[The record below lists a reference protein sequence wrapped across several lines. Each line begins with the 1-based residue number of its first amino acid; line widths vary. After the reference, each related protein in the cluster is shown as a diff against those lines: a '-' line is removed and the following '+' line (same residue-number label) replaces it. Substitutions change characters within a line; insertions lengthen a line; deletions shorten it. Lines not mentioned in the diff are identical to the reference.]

1 LGGFKINNKYFS
13 KTLSFIQVL
22 FLVQA
27 CSYKTKIDSN
37 YYCRQLKVSCIQS
50 NKVVNFKTSKGDFE
64 VKLVGK
70 DNPVTVSNFLE
81 NIYNNI
87 YENKK
92 FYKIIN
98 YPQIRFIHGGINPE
112 NKSYMERKQNLNK
125 TSPTIPLEIK
135 FKEEIK
141 PRYNYQIK
149 NPSETVN
156 LVNTFESGSIAM
168 VKSGKNKS
176 SSTEFFFVTT
186 KIPELDGRY
195 SIFGKI
201 IKGLDVLEKINKE
214 DYIKAV
220 QISN

>member
-1 LGGFKINNKYFS
+1 M
-13 KTLSFIQVL
+13 

-27 CSYKTKIDSN
+27 CSYKNKIDSN
-37 YYCRQLKVSCIQS
+37 YYCQKLQLTCIQS
-50 NKVVNFKTSKGDFE
+50 NKVVNFKTTRGDFE
-64 VKLVGK
+64 VKLFGK

-81 NIYNNI
+81 NIDNDI
-87 YENKK
+87 YVNQK

-112 NKSYMERKQNLNK
+112 NKSYIERKQNLNK

-149 NPSETVN
+149 NPSETEN

-201 IKGLDVLEKINKE
+201 IKGLDVLKKINKE

-220 QISN
+220 LISN

>member
-1 LGGFKINNKYFS
+1 
-13 KTLSFIQVL
+13 L

-27 CSYKTKIDSN
+27 CSFKNEIDSN
-37 YYCRQLKVSCIQS
+37 YYCQKFKLSCIQS
-50 NKVVNFKTSKGDFE
+50 NKVVYFKTTKGDFE
-64 VKLVGK
+64 VKLFGK

-81 NIYNNI
+81 NIDNNI

-112 NKSYMERKQNLNK
+112 NEFYIERNQKLNK
-125 TSPTIPLEIK
+125 TSPSIPLEIK
-135 FKEEIK
+135 FKEESK

-149 NPSETVN
+149 NPNETEN
-156 LVNTFESGSIAM
+156 LVNSFEIGSIAM

-176 SSTEFFFVTT
+176 SSTEFFFVTN

-201 IKGLDVLEKINKE
+201 IKGLDVLKNIDKE
-214 DYIKAV
+214 DYIKEI
-220 QISN
+220 QIYD

>member
-1 LGGFKINNKYFS
+1 
-13 KTLSFIQVL
+13 
-22 FLVQA
+22 LVQA
-27 CSYKTKIDSN
+27 CSYKNKIDSN
-37 YYCRQLKVSCIQS
+37 YYCQKLKFSCIQS
-50 NKVVNFKTSKGDFE
+50 NKLVNFKTSKGNFE
-64 VKLVGK
+64 VDLFGK
-70 DNPVTVSNFLE
+70 DNPVTVSNFLQ
-81 NIYNNI
+81 NIENNI
-87 YENKK
+87 YANQK
-92 FYKIIN
+92 FYKIID
-98 YPQIRFIHGGINPE
+98 YPQIRFIHGGVNPE
-112 NKSYMERKQNLNK
+112 NEFYVERNQTLNK
-125 TSPTIPLEIK
+125 TSPVIPLEIK

-220 QISN
+220 QIYN

>member
-1 LGGFKINNKYFS
+1 
-13 KTLSFIQVL
+13 L

-27 CSYKTKIDSN
+27 CSYKSKVDSN
-37 YYCRQLKVSCIQS
+37 YYCQKLKFSCIQS

-64 VKLVGK
+64 VKLFGK

-81 NIYNNI
+81 NIDNNI
-87 YENKK
+87 YKNKK

-98 YPQIRFIHGGINPE
+98 YPQIKFIHGGVNPE
-112 NKSYMERKQNLNK
+112 NEFYIEQNQTLNK
-125 TSPTIPLEIK
+125 TSASIPLEIK

-149 NPSETVN
+149 NPNETGN

-168 VKSGKNKS
+168 VKSGKNMS
-176 SSTEFFFVTT
+176 SSTEFFFVTS

>member
-1 LGGFKINNKYFS
+1 M
-13 KTLSFIQVL
+13 
-22 FLVQA
+22 QA
-27 CSYKTKIDSN
+27 CSYKKQFDSN
-37 YYCRQLKVSCIQS
+37 YYCQNLKLSCVKA
-50 NKVVNFKTSKGDFE
+50 NKIALFKTSKGDFQ
-64 VKLVGK
+64 VKLFGK

-81 NIYNNI
+81 NIENNI
-87 YENKK
+87 YVNQK

-98 YPQIRFIHGGINPE
+98 FPQIRFIYGGVNPE
-112 NKSYMERKQNLNK
+112 NKLYIERKQNLKK
-125 TSPTIPLEIK
+125 TITSIPLEIK

-149 NPSETVN
+149 NPNESEN

-176 SSTEFFFVTT
+176 SSTEFFFVTS

-201 IKGLDVLEKINKE
+201 IKGLDVLKKINKE

-220 QISN
+220 KISN